1 MVEAREA
8 TTYSMILRA
17 VPNSK
22 EFFSPKFQLCQTW
35 STLMAETQHRETSLR
50 VQHIGDTQIYDVDA
64 FVYLFVL
71 FVAALG
77 YMLLSSLI

>member
-50 VQHIGDTQIYDVDA
+50 VQHIGDIQIYDVDA